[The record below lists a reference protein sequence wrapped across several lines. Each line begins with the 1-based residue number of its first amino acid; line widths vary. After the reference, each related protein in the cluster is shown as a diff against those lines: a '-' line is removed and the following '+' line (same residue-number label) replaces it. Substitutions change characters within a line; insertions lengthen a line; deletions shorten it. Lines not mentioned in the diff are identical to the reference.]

1 MVPGP
6 GMSDQ
11 PPRASRP
18 GADTGA
24 GTCAPV
30 GADTGRDEPPALRA
44 GRVPPWEHLVNL
56 LYGIRA
62 PIVLILLII
71 AFMATISGKPL
82 DGLLTLIAGVSLG
95 WDTGRRARARGK
107 AGRTREDMAHGA
119 REPQAREA
127 GAGEAQAGEP
137 QAGVAQAGVA
147 GAGEAQARE
156 SQVPE
161 GGMPGGGAGSAAV
174 LAGRLPG
181 IARPRRPLVVL
192 AGMACGAVY
201 ALAVGSFSRFS
212 WPATVPV
219 VALGTAVVVIGWR
232 GPRRFRPVSGPLPV
246 VGTALWGGVFVA
258 GCLWELSSLL
268 QQPNLE
274 TGSYAHPTISTLT
287 DPVLATTAGRAVFLA
302 AWLLLG
308 WFLVER

>member
-6 GMSDQ
+6 GMNDQ
-11 PPRASRP
+11 PCRASRP
-18 GADTGA
+18 GGDTGGDTGA
-24 GTCAPV
+24 GTCAPA
-30 GADTGRDEPPALRA
+30 GADTGPDDAAAVRA
-44 GRVPPWEHLVNL
+44 GRVAPAEHLLNL
-56 LYGIRA
+56 VYGFRA

-107 AGRTREDMAHGA
+107 AGRTQQDVAHK
-119 REPQAREA
+119 PREA
-127 GAGEAQAGEP
+127 RAGGTTARVAQAGEAQAGE
-137 QAGVAQAGVA
+137 AH
-147 GAGEAQARE
+147 ARE
-156 SQVPE
+156 SQL
-161 GGMPGGGAGSAAV
+161 PGGEVPGGEAGSAAA

-181 IARPRRPLVVL
+181 IARPRRPLAVL
-192 AGMACGAVY
+192 TGLACGAVY
-201 ALAVGSFSRFS
+201 ALVVGSFSRFS

-219 VALGTAVVVIGWR
+219 VALGTTVVIIGWR
-232 GPRRFRPVSGPLPV
+232 GPRRFRPVPGPLPV
-246 VGTALWGGVFVA
+246 AGTALWGGVFVA
-258 GCLWELSSLL
+258 GCLWELASLL

-302 AWLLLG
+302 AWLVLG